1 MTTMQFSKKDNIT
14 LVLMLFALVI
24 ISFMH
29 FQDTSEPRYAEIAR
43 LMYSSGDWI
52 TPWFEPGKPFWGK
65 PPLSFWAAAA
75 SMHVFGVNEFAARFP
90 SWLGMVLS
98 LCAIRYVFARVY
110 GQSTAQ
116 WAALIYASMILVF
129 INIGAVLT
137 DPFLALG
144 TTLVFCSFIMRMW
157 QEPSAL
163 STSEYVSSAP
173 QKSGAALSAESAS
186 GFATESGDKSAFNSG
201 PSKMAFADSRVAPK
215 VGSKFWA
222 YLGFIGLAIGLL
234 AKGPLTLV
242 LVGAPIA
249 VYLAWHKDR
258 WSRFLHAY
266 PWLQGLLLV
275 AVLVLP
281 WYILAEMK
289 TPGFLHYFIVG
300 EHFLRFVDPGRQGDL
315 YGTAHQQAYG
325 TIWLNALVAS
335 LPWWPV
341 VVLVLVWLWR
351 RGDWARVRAA
361 FRGFPMF
368 SFVFSW
374 ALFCG
379 AFFTF
384 SGNILW
390 TYLLPSMVAISLIFA
405 RVLQLMPSLKWQEK
419 VPYLA
424 LLAPS
429 LLVLIVAIGALYPNI
444 WRSEKYLVAYTQTQE
459 QSELY
464 YYKELPFSARFYS
477 EERVQSVDEAD
488 LANLPERTDENW
500 YIAVSK
506 KAIDEFNQYKP
517 EGLAL
522 VYENKRYYLFKHSP
536 TI

>member
-1 MTTMQFSKKDNIT
+1 MKTPQFSRKDSIT
-14 LVLMLFALVI
+14 LVLMLLALVI
-24 ISFMH
+24 ITFMP

-43 LMYSSGDWI
+43 LMYNSGDWI

-75 SMHVFGVNEFAARFP
+75 SMHIFGVNEFAARFP
-90 SWLGMVLS
+90 SWLSMVLS
-98 LCAIRYVFARVY
+98 LCATRYVFVRVY
-110 GQSTAQ
+110 GIETAQ
-116 WAALIYASMILVF
+116 WSVLIYASMILVF
-129 INIGAVLT
+129 VNIGAVLT

-144 TTLVFCSFIMRMW
+144 TTLVFCSFIVCMR
-157 QEPSAL
+157 QEPDLTHKSVSAL
-163 STSEYVSSAP
+163 PQSPSSR
-173 QKSGAALSAESAS
+173 L
-186 GFATESGDKSAFNSG
+186 
-201 PSKMAFADSRVAPK
+201 
-215 VGSKFWA
+215 WA

-234 AKGPLTLV
+234 AKGPLTVV

-258 WSRFLHAY
+258 WSCFMRAY

-281 WYILAEMK
+281 WYILAEIK

-300 EHFLRFVDPGRQGDL
+300 EHFLRFVDPGWQGDL

-341 VVLVLVWLWR
+341 VVLVLVWRWR
-351 RGDWARVRAA
+351 QGDWASVRDA
-361 FRGFPMF
+361 FRAFPLF

-379 AFFTF
+379 VFFTF

-390 TYLLPSMVAISLIFA
+390 TYLLPSMVAVALIFA
-405 RVLQLMPSLKWQEK
+405 RVLPLMPSFKWQEN

-424 LLAPS
+424 LLVPS
-429 LLVLIVAIGALYPNI
+429 LFVVIVALGAVYPNI
-444 WRSEKYLVAYTQTQE
+444 WRTEKHLVTFAQNQG
-459 QSELY
+459 QGELY
-464 YYKELPFSARFYS
+464 YYKEQPFSARFYS
-477 EERVQSVDEAD
+477 EEEAKTVDD
-488 LANLPERTDENW
+488 FGLSSLHQRSDTNW

-506 KAIDEFNQYKP
+506 KAIEEFNQYKP
-517 EGLAL
+517 EGLSL
-522 VYENKRYYLFKHSP
+522 VFENKRYYLFKHSP

>member
-1 MTTMQFSKKDNIT
+1 MKTSQFSKKDNIT
-14 LVLMLFALVI
+14 LVLMLLALVVI
-24 ISFMH
+24 AIMP
-29 FQDTSEPRYAEIAR
+29 FQDTSEPRYAAIAQI
-43 LMYSSGDWI
+43 MYSSGDWI

-90 SWLGMVLS
+90 SWLSMLLS

-110 GQSTAQ
+110 SQCTAQ
-116 WAALIYASMILVF
+116 WAVLIYASMILVF
-129 INIGAVLT
+129 VNIGAVLT

-144 TTLVFCSFIMRMW
+144 TTLVFCSFIQCMW
-157 QEPSAL
+157 QESRAC
-163 STSEYVSSAP
+163 STSGDVSSVPPKA
-173 QKSGAALSAESAS
+173 
-186 GFATESGDKSAFNSG
+186 NS
-201 PSKMAFADSRVAPK
+201 KL
-215 VGSKFWA
+215 WA

-242 LVGAPIA
+242 LVGTPIA

-258 WSRFLHAY
+258 WLRFMQAY

-275 AVLVLP
+275 AALVLP
-281 WYILAEMK
+281 WYVLAEIK

-300 EHFLRFVDPGRQGDL
+300 EHFLRFVDPGWQGDM

-341 VVLVLVWLWR
+341 VVLVLAWLWR
-351 RGDWARVRAA
+351 RGEWASVREA
-361 FRGFPMF
+361 FRGFPML
-368 SFVFSW
+368 SFVLSW
-374 ALFCG
+374 ALFCA

-390 TYLLPSMVAISLIFA
+390 TYLLPSMVAVSLLFA
-405 RVLQLMPSLKWQEK
+405 RVLQLIPSLKWQEK
-419 VPYLA
+419 APYLA

-429 LLVLIVAIGALYPNI
+429 LLVVMVAIGAVYPNI
-444 WRSEKYLVAYTQTQE
+444 WRTEKDLVAFTQE
-459 QSELY
+459 QGQSALY
-464 YYKELPFSARFYS
+464 YYQELPFSARFYS
-477 EERVQSVDEAD
+477 EERVRSVDD
-488 LANLPERTDENW
+488 LDLPSLPERSGVNW

-517 EGLAL
+517 EGLSL

-536 TI
+536 AI